1 MTDWID
7 RLAGELDP
15 LPPRPTEA
23 DVLGPLTVLNL
34 IRRAKGERE
43 LSPDEAMAEALA
55 QWEYFIANPEA
66 RARHD
71 AWLEESIA
79 KAEADAE
86 ADIAAIRRG
95 DS

>member
-23 DVLGPLTVLNL
+23 DVLGPLTVMNL

-43 LSPDEAMAEALA
+43 LTPDEAMADAVRF
-55 QWEYFIANPEA
+55 WERLCADPEV
-66 RARHD
+66 RERHD
-71 AWLEESIA
+71 AWLADLIA
-79 KAEADAE
+79 KARAASEADE
-86 ADIAAIRRG
+86 AAMRRG
-95 DS
+95 NV